1 MGSNEYTYIGI
12 TLTRKEKEMGKKIL
26 DWALAN
32 YDKGGH
38 WIVETMEIEEIE
50 QKFKSLKEAK
60 EYCRCLQDRMEE
72 CQGW

>member
-1 MGSNEYTYIGI
+1 
-12 TLTRKEKEMGKKIL
+12 MGKKIQ

-50 QKFKSLKEAK
+50 QEFKSLKEAK
-60 EYCRCLQDRMEE
+60 EYCLRRQDRMEE